1 MKTMS
6 LHIIQTARD
15 GVDELDA
22 LRRAQGISQMK
33 ISDLADTPDVG
44 QQYARMYGRGDV
56 MLSKY
61 LRFLRSVGC
70 RLAIIQEVEA
80 NDNQRGPDPGSEAL
94 RKKREDA

>member
-1 MKTMS
+1 MNY
-6 LHIIQTARD
+6 LGIHIIQTARD

-22 LRRAQGISQMK
+22 MRRRRGISQMK
-33 ISDLADTPDVG
+33 ISDLADAPDVG

-70 RLAIIQEVEA
+70 KLAIIQEGGE
-80 NDNQRGPDPGSEAL
+80 NDGKDGPDRKEA
-94 RKKREDA
+94 AP

>member
-1 MKTMS
+1 MKDLS
-6 LHIIQTARD
+6 YHIIQTARD

-22 LRRAQGISQMK
+22 LRREQGISQMM

-61 LRFLRSVGC
+61 LRFLRALGC
-70 RLAIIQEVEA
+70 KLLILKEGEMPDG
-80 NDNQRGPDPGSEAL
+80 NPRG
-94 RKKREDA
+94 

>member
-1 MKTMS
+1 MR
-6 LHIIQTARD
+6 HVEYHVIQTARD

-22 LRRAQGISQMK
+22 LRREQGISQMK

-61 LRFLRSVGC
+61 LRFLRSLGC
-70 RLAIIQEVEA
+70 RLMIVREGEK
-80 NDNQRGPDPGSEAL
+80 PDV
-94 RKKREDA
+94 

>member
-1 MKTMS
+1 MS
-6 LHIIQTARD
+6 IHEIQTARD
-15 GVDELDA
+15 GVDQLDA

-44 QQYARMYGRGDV
+44 QQYARMYASGDV

-70 RLAIIQEVEA
+70 KLAIIQEGDQSDEKPA
-80 NDNQRGPDPGSEAL
+80 R
-94 RKKREDA
+94 

>member
-1 MKTMS
+1 MS
-6 LHIIQTARD
+6 FHIIQTARD

-22 LRRAQGISQMK
+22 LRREKGISQMQ
-33 ISDLADTPDVG
+33 ISDMADAPDVG

-70 RLAIIQEVEA
+70 KLAIIQDGGYA
-80 NDNQRGPDPGSEAL
+80 DGNQAGTDGKAVKLNE
-94 RKKREDA
+94 

>member
-1 MKTMS
+1 MKTVGF
-6 LHIIQTARD
+6 HIIQTARD

-22 LRRAQGISQMK
+22 LRREKGISQMK

-61 LRFLRSVGC
+61 LRFLRSLGC
-70 RLAIIQEVEA
+70 RLAIIQEDDADGNHREGG
-80 NDNQRGPDPGSEAL
+80 QRP
-94 RKKREDA
+94 

>member
-1 MKTMS
+1 MKHMDY
-6 LHIIQTARD
+6 HIIQTARD

-22 LRRAQGISQMK
+22 LRREQGISQMK

-61 LRFLRSVGC
+61 LRFLRSLGY
-70 RLAIIQEVEA
+70 RLMIVKG
-80 NDNQRGPDPGSEAL
+80 DLPDGNPRS
-94 RKKREDA
+94 

>member
-1 MKTMS
+1 MTVR
-6 LHIIQTARD
+6 IIQTARD

-22 LRRAQGISQMK
+22 LRREKGISQMR

-61 LRFLRSVGC
+61 LRFLRSLGC
-70 RLAIIQEVEA
+70 RLAIVQEEGT
-80 NDNQRGPDPGSEAL
+80 NDNNRGAD
-94 RKKREDA
+94 

>member
-1 MKTMS
+1 MKAITFR
-6 LHIIQTARD
+6 IIQTARD

-22 LRRAQGISQMK
+22 LRREKGISQMR

-70 RLAIIQEVEA
+70 KLAIV
-80 NDNQRGPDPGSEAL
+80 
-94 RKKREDA
+94 REDEGQQGGDADGR

>member
-1 MKTMS
+1 MQRV
-6 LHIIQTARD
+6 LYHIIQTARD

-22 LRRAQGISQMK
+22 VRREKGISQMK

-70 RLAIIQEVEA
+70 KLVIIRE
-80 NDNQRGPDPGSEAL
+80 GSDE
-94 RKKREDA
+94 KQSQ

>member
-1 MKTMS
+1 MRQMS

-61 LRFLRSVGC
+61 LRFLRSIGC
-70 RLAIIQEVEA
+70 KLAIIQEGG
-80 NDNQRGPDPGSEAL
+80 DSDGHSGSPD
-94 RKKREDA
+94 

>member
-1 MKTMS
+1 VRHVEY
-6 LHIIQTARD
+6 HIIQTARD

-22 LRRAQGISQMK
+22 LRREQGISQMK

-61 LRFLRSVGC
+61 LRFLRSLGC
-70 RLAIIQEVEA
+70 KLMIIKEGEI
-80 NDNQRGPDPGSEAL
+80 PDG
-94 RKKREDA
+94 RKSGERVD

>member
-1 MKTMS
+1 MS
-6 LHIIQTARD
+6 LRIIQTARD

-22 LRRAQGISQMK
+22 IRRECGITQMR

-70 RLAIIQEVEA
+70 KLAIVREEENA
-80 NDNQRGPDPGSEAL
+80 TNDNNRGSDQKP
-94 RKKREDA
+94 